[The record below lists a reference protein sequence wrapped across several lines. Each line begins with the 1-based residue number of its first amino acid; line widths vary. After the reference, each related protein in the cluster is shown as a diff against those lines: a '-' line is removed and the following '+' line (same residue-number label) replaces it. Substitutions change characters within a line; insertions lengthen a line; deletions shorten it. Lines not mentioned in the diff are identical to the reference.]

1 MGIRVLGTPESDAVT
16 QKFRNCAWG
25 RSDLKWAGKLPS
37 LPSCLFDNMPSGRPA
52 SLRTRY
58 FSRRISDNDAAILAH
73 AGAGDISAGFKNL
86 LDWYCQSVNMSKCND
101 NGECHSIDEYRVD
114 GQ

>member
-1 MGIRVLGTPESDAVT
+1 MVIDVYMDAVPGREN
-16 QKFRNCAWG
+16 FFFVGG

-52 SLRTRY
+52 SIRTRY

-86 LDWYCQSVNMSKCND
+86 LDWYWQNVNMSKNND
-101 NGECHSIDEYRVD
+101 ASESDKQNEYIDS